1 MTYHSQNSAGCMDL
15 IKVNQLLS
23 TTRLI
28 LSFQIRSDQDES
40 IILNRFSCS
49 FNLMVDLG
57 PAPAIDFDCFQGA
70 MMQTSDESGVSTV
83 IFKIKREQKELY
95 EMSMAREGWLDKKT
109 NNFFLGNQKR
119 FFKVM
124 AFGTYLVYFKT
135 KPKFGESNLPQGVI
149 SIKDMTDIMK
159 GDKNTQIKF
168 TSNKHNFEFLT
179 QTKEEADLWLICL
192 KFLNEHLN
200 NKLNN

>member
-1 MTYHSQNSAGCMDL
+1 MNTPLLILTYSGSFQPKNLYLMTYHSRNSAGCMDL

-70 MMQTSDESGVSTV
+70 MM
-83 IFKIKREQKELY
+83 
-95 EMSMAREGWLDKKT
+95 
-109 NNFFLGNQKR
+109 
-119 FFKVM
+119 
-124 AFGTYLVYFKT
+124 
-135 KPKFGESNLPQGVI
+135 
-149 SIKDMTDIMK
+149 
-159 GDKNTQIKF
+159 
-168 TSNKHNFEFLT
+168 
-179 QTKEEADLWLICL
+179 
-192 KFLNEHLN
+192 
-200 NKLNN
+200 